1 MSMEKTYSSS
11 EIQRIAKI
19 TKMQAIHW
27 TQTGV
32 ITPLQDAHG
41 RGSKRVY
48 SWVNLIEMMI
58 CRELNRY
65 NVERSFM
72 KVIIGDIN
80 RPYHG
85 FKTYWDYLKQNPKT
99 DKLYLVISI
108 IDGISV
114 ALGALEKR
122 GILEIEEEIDLEIE
136 EEIDLEIEGEME
148 IEHKVLKKL
157 IKDLQKLDE
166 HKEDFEK
173 GADEVEALL
182 RRTFVK
188 AKRIVGKKT
197 LRTVT
202 EAHRSCVVVNI
213 GGLMEE
219 IKTG

>member
-1 MSMEKTYSSS
+1 MDTLTDTTYSSS

-32 ITPLQDAHG
+32 ITPLQDAQG
-41 RGSKRVY
+41 RGSRRVY
-48 SWVNLIEMMI
+48 SWENLIEMMI

-65 NVERSFM
+65 NVERSLM
-72 KVIIGDIN
+72 KDIINDIN

-85 FKTYWDYLKQNPKT
+85 FKSYWDYLKQNPKT

-108 IDGISV
+108 IDGISL
-114 ALGALEKR
+114 ALGLAEKY
-122 GILEIEEEIDLEIE
+122 GVLEIEEEFAIE
-136 EEIDLEIEGEME
+136 EGME
-148 IEHKVLKKL
+148 IQKEVFKKL
-157 IKDLQKLDE
+157 RKDVEKIDEKL
-166 HKEDFEK
+166 DFEK
-173 GADEVEALL
+173 NADEVEALL

-197 LRTVT
+197 LRAAT

-213 GGLMEE
+213 AGLITEV
-219 IKTG
+219 KQG

>member
-1 MSMEKTYSSS
+1 VDIKVLMEKTYSSS

-32 ITPLQDAHG
+32 ITPLQDAQG
-41 RGSKRVY
+41 RGSRRVY
-48 SWVNLIEMMI
+48 SWGNLIEMMI

-65 NVERSFM
+65 NVERSLM
-72 KVIIGDIN
+72 TAIIDDIN

-114 ALGALEKR
+114 VLGVAHKR
-122 GILEIEEEIDLEIE
+122 GDLEIE
-136 EEIDLEIEGEME
+136 EEDLEIEGEMQ
-148 IEHKVLKKL
+148 IEEKVIKKL
-157 IKDLQKLDE
+157 LKDLLKLGE
-166 HKEDFEK
+166 RKSEDFEK
-173 GADEVEALL
+173 DADEVEALL

-197 LRTVT
+197 LRAVT
-202 EAHRSCVVVNI
+202 EADRSCVVVNI
-213 GGLMEE
+213 GGLIEE